1 MAIIKKDGVSVKIEE
16 GYKKCKIVS
25 CEFNDKK
32 IVKGKVFEQGY
43 ITFEIENGTSIKQY
57 MLIAPWTTYLFYKL
71 IKAIKGS
78 DFNVYDEYEK
88 FNMNELIGAEVVIEL
103 KIEIKNGG
111 EYMNVT
117 NVYNIEDGEIII
129 EHDRKLKEERYSE
142 MEKNNMM
149 RMEYINNKVDLL

>member
-1 MAIIKKDGVSVKIEE
+1 MI
-16 GYKKCKIVS
+16 
-25 CEFNDKK
+25 DK
-32 IVKGKVFEQGY
+32 Q
-43 ITFEIENGTSIKQY
+43 
-57 MLIAPWTTYLFYKL
+57 LFYKL

-142 MEKNNMM
+142 IEK
-149 RMEYINNKVDLL
+149 K

>member
-71 IKAIKGS
+71 SDTAI
-78 DFNVYDEYEK
+78 
-88 FNMNELIGAEVVIEL
+88 
-103 KIEIKNGG
+103 
-111 EYMNVT
+111 
-117 NVYNIEDGEIII
+117 DGMDTLFIRITDI
-129 EHDRKLKEERYSE
+129 SGCD
-142 MEKNNMM
+142 
-149 RMEYINNKVDLL
+149 